1 MTTHEI
7 QQLQVGNY
15 LLIGD
20 MLAFVARVSIIP
32 ADHRDNHVGRTVRIY
47 EGAYNWGKK
56 LADGGIGWMT
66 SDSPE
71 FNEDYRLMSLDEF
84 HGIPIPDDFEDVN
97 DTEIPYDAWKKTQY
111 VHQYQNWWSIF
122 NEPKDDWVINVE
134 ENGQKA

>member
-1 MTTHEI
+1 MTTQEI

-20 MLAFVARVSIIP
+20 MLAFVARVSILP
-32 ADHRDNHVGRTVRIY
+32 ADHQDNHVGRAVRIY

-71 FNEDYRLMSLDEF
+71 FNKQYRLMSLDEF
-84 HGIPIPDDFEDVN
+84 HGIPIPEDFGEVNHTSVPSDVWN
-97 DTEIPYDAWKKTQY
+97 RIQY
-111 VHQYQNWWSIF
+111 VHQYQNAWSMAF
-122 NEPKDDWVINVE
+122 EPKDDWVINVE
-134 ENGQKA
+134 EK